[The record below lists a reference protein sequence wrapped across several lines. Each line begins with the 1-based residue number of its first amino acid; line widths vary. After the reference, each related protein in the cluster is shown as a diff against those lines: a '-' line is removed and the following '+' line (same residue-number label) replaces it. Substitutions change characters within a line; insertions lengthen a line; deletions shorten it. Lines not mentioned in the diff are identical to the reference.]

1 MVFGYITVQA
11 IRASAMKDMVD
22 PIVPKGPVK
31 FAIIMEPGTPHKFMA
46 VPEAIANAILVGR
59 GITVMIP
66 NRPAPIIPQNQPTGK
81 QVENIRIGLLKRWEL
96 KKSGVFPILFF

>member
-31 FAIIMEPGTPHKFMA
+31 FAVIMEPGKPHNVMA
-46 VPEAIANAILVGR
+46 VLEAIANAIPVTQG
-59 GITVMIP
+59 MIVP
-66 NRPAPIIPQNQPTGK
+66 KRMTPPQRQPAAMN
-81 QVENIRIGLLKRWEL
+81 L
-96 KKSGVFPILFF
+96 KKQRR